1 MITDQREE
9 GGWGCNVQGDNFVG
23 GQFAEKWGRGCDK
36 MGVGGRNR
44 FEIIHM
50 ALCRAS
56 MRGEKRCLVT
66 RMKQMR
72 FP

>member
-1 MITDQREE
+1 
-9 GGWGCNVQGDNFVG
+9 
-23 GQFAEKWGRGCDK
+23 
-36 MGVGGRNR
+36 MGVGGRIR
-44 FEIIHM
+44 FEIIYM